1 MIHILEAVNWTQ
13 IWVITA
19 VGYSVVFTALVL
31 LIFVFRLVPKVLNL
45 QMKRKLKKEGK
56 YVENHGEEE
65 QYIAGEVNAAIGL
78 ALSLYF
84 SEMHDDESKII
95 TIKRVERRYSPWNSK
110 IYNINNILPTRR

>member
-1 MIHILEAVNWTQ
+1 MIHLLDAVNWSR
-13 IWVITA
+13 IWVITV

-31 LIFVFRLVPKVLNL
+31 LIFVFRLMPKVLDL
-45 QMKRKLKKEGK
+45 HLKRKLRKEGK
-56 YVENHGEEE
+56 LVEKQGDEE

-84 SEMHDDESKII
+84 DEMHDEESNII

-110 IYNINNILPTRR
+110 IYNINNVLPPKR